1 MSAAEPPDFRAPIDP
16 AAPASLPFVPTLEQA
31 HHSATCAALYSRGA
45 TERQAIDFLYR
56 ETVELRTQLIKLAEN
71 APVPMIIA
79 DGYARGRDD
88 ERARCAG
95 HSAAL
100 AHKAFCDK
108 IGYADA
114 YTLDADIRSGKA
126 AP

>member
-1 MSAAEPPDFRAPIDP
+1 MSCAPPDFRAPIDP
-16 AAPASLPFVPTLEQA
+16 GSNDETDPLILRA
-31 HHSATCAALYSRGA
+31 H
-45 TERQAIDFLYR
+45 
-56 ETVELRTQLIKLAEN
+56 ELAN
-71 APVPMIIA
+71 AKA
-79 DGYARGRDD
+79 YARGRDD

>member
-1 MSAAEPPDFRAPIDP
+1 MPTSAEPPDFRPLDP
-16 AAPASLPFVPTLEQA
+16 GSPDE
-31 HHSATCAALYSRGA
+31 AALA
-45 TERQAIDFLYR
+45 A
-56 ETVELRTQLIKLAEN
+56 A
-71 APVPMIIA
+71 
-79 DGYARGRDD
+79 YARGVAD
-88 ERARCAG
+88 ERTRCAG

-100 AHKAFCDK
+100 ARKAFSDS

>member
-1 MSAAEPPDFRAPIDP
+1 MNTDLPHLSEQAAAG
-16 AAPASLPFVPTLEQA
+16 AAPAPPTPLDPGGPDEDA
-31 HHSATCAALYSRGA
+31 LAAA
-45 TERQAIDFLYR
+45 
-56 ETVELRTQLIKLAEN
+56 
-71 APVPMIIA
+71 
-79 DGYARGRDD
+79 YARGRDD